1 MLVQIV
7 LILAAYYMGRKG
19 MTLEEVFYIDTRLL
33 EKDETEE

>member
-19 MTLEEVFYIDTRLL
+19 MTLEEVFYIATRLL